1 MLLTLG
7 LLASCKPAGNPDDTS
22 SGSGSQSDTT
32 ESTVPSAKTIS
43 IDISKYTKKIVTE
56 NIIFALAIKLIA
68 LIIGITGVLSSLG
81 MLIAIFADVGTCLIC
96 ILNVMRILRCRK
108 KSK

>member
-1 MLLTLG
+1 MG
-7 LLASCKPAGNPDDTS
+7 AI
-22 SGSGSQSDTT
+22 GSD
-32 ESTVPSAKTIS
+32 SAKEVSDIVIMNDDIS
-43 IDISKYTKKIVTE
+43 KVKTAIDISKYTKKIVTE

>member
-1 MLLTLG
+1 MGAMGSDAAIEAADIVLM
-7 LLASCKPAGNPDDTS
+7 DDS
-22 SGSGSQSDTT
+22 
-32 ESTVPSAKTIS
+32 PSKIATA